1 MYTFGKNDTYKIS
14 NNKKEQKLVID
25 YKVLVRLYGPIIGSN
40 ALSIYLLFE
49 SEMSLNKNIKVSFS
63 ISRLLK
69 LLQLKEDA
77 FNEAIETLKQYSL
90 IKYKANSKK
99 ENDFLF
105 VVYPTRTA
113 LEFFD
118 TAKLNN
124 SLQVLVDE
132 TYYQQVYDYF
142 MSSAINEDEYV
153 DIDELSSQ
161 KDINEEEFYEQF
173 YEKYPVISSSTAFND
188 KTKKEIARLKKLFN
202 LDYSEIENSLLNSFD
217 YSNDQLVID
226 LNKFNSFVEQKFKDK
241 NKESDEM
248 IEKAFN
254 NERSIAY
261 YKKLS
266 GRSALLPSET
276 AMINELLDKYQI
288 SEGVL
293 NVVINYYFTYKKQT
307 MGLPKNYFAKIIE
320 DMLIANVKT
329 TLDAMNYFRNLNNRI
344 KSYKNKENF
353 NSKVEKVE
361 EKVIHE
367 NKTNSNDEID
377 SDLLNSFKKAL
388 GG

>member
-69 LLQLKEDA
+69 LLQLKEDE

-105 VVYPTRTA
+105 VVYPTKTA

-132 TYYQQVYDYF
+132 TYYQQIYDYF

-161 KDINEEEFYEQF
+161 KDISEEEFYEQF

-217 YSNDQLVID
+217 YSNDQLIID
-226 LNKFNSFVEQKFKDK
+226 LNKFNAFVEQKFKDK

-248 IEKAFN
+248 IENAFN

-293 NVVINYYFTYKKQT
+293 NVVINYYFTYKKY
-307 MGLPKNYFAKIIE
+307 LHKI
-320 DMLIANVKT
+320 K
-329 TLDAMNYFRNLNNRI
+329 
-344 KSYKNKENF
+344 
-353 NSKVEKVE
+353 
-361 EKVIHE
+361 
-367 NKTNSNDEID
+367 
-377 SDLLNSFKKAL
+377 
-388 GG
+388 

>member
-1 MYTFGKNDTYKIS
+1 MYTFGKIDTDKIS

-69 LLQLKEDA
+69 LLQLKEDE

-105 VVYPTRTA
+105 VVYPTKTA

-132 TYYQQVYDYF
+132 TYYQQIYDYF

-161 KDINEEEFYEQF
+161 KDISEEEFYEQF

-226 LNKFNSFVEQKFKDK
+226 LNKFNAFVEQKFKDK

-248 IEKAFN
+248 IENAFN

-353 NSKVEKVE
+353 TNKVEKIEV
-361 EKVIHE
+361 KVMHE
-367 NKTNSNDEID
+367 NKTNENDEID
-377 SDLLNSFKKAL
+377 SDLLNSFKEAL

>member
-69 LLQLKEDA
+69 LLQLKEDE

-105 VVYPTRTA
+105 VVYPTKTA

-132 TYYQQVYDYF
+132 TYYQQIYDYF

-161 KDINEEEFYEQF
+161 KDISEEEFYEQF

-226 LNKFNSFVEQKFKDK
+226 LNKFNAFVEQKFKDK

-248 IEKAFN
+248 IENAFN

-353 NSKVEKVE
+353 TNKVEKVE
-361 EKVIHE
+361 VKVMHE
-367 NKTNSNDEID
+367 NKTNENDEID
-377 SDLLNSFKKAL
+377 SDLLNSFKEAL

>member
-49 SEMSLNKNIKVSFS
+49 SEMSLNKNIKASFQ

-69 LLQLKEDA
+69 LLQIDEDM
-77 FNEAIETLKQYSL
+77 FNESIETLKKYSL

-105 VVYPTRTA
+105 VVYPTKTA
-113 LEFFD
+113 LDFFD
-118 TAKLNN
+118 TLKLNN

-153 DIDELSSQ
+153 DIDEISTA
-161 KDINEEEFYEQF
+161 KDISEKEFYEQF
-173 YEKYPVISSSTAFND
+173 YEKYPVISSSTAFNEQ
-188 KTKKEIARLKKLFN
+188 TKKEISRLKKLFN
-202 LDYSEIENSLLNSFD
+202 LDYNEIENSLLNSFD
-217 YSNDQLVID
+217 YSNDQFVID
-226 LNKFNSFVEQKFKDK
+226 LNKLNAFVEQKFKDK

-276 AMINELLDKYQI
+276 SMINELLDKYQI

-320 DMLIANVKT
+320 DMLIANVKNT
-329 TLDAMNYFRNLNNRI
+329 IDAMNYFRNLNNRI
-344 KSYKNKENF
+344 KSYKNKENTIHK
-353 NSKVEKVE
+353 NDTPIEKE
-361 EKVIHE
+361 ISEKE
-367 NKTNSNDEID
+367 NATEEID
-377 SDLLNSFKKAL
+377 SELLNSFKKAL

>member
-49 SEMSLNKNIKVSFS
+49 SEMSLNKNIKASFQ

-69 LLQLKEDA
+69 LLQIDEDM

-105 VVYPTRTA
+105 VVYPTKTA
-113 LEFFD
+113 LDFFD
-118 TAKLNN
+118 TLKLNN

-153 DIDELSSQ
+153 DIDEISTA
-161 KDINEEEFYEQF
+161 KDISEKEFYEQF
-173 YEKYPVISSSTAFND
+173 YEKYPVISSSTAFNEQ
-188 KTKKEIARLKKLFN
+188 TKKEISRLKKLFN
-202 LDYSEIENSLLNSFD
+202 LDYNEIENSLLNSFD
-217 YSNDQLVID
+217 YSNDQFVID
-226 LNKFNSFVEQKFKDK
+226 LNKLNAFVEQKFKDK

-276 AMINELLDKYQI
+276 SMINELLDKYQI

-320 DMLIANVKT
+320 DMLIANVKNT
-329 TLDAMNYFRNLNNRI
+329 IDAMNYFRNLNNRI
-344 KSYKNKENF
+344 KSYKNKENTIHK
-353 NSKVEKVE
+353 NDTPIEKE
-361 EKVIHE
+361 ISEKE
-367 NKTNSNDEID
+367 NATEEID
-377 SDLLNSFKKAL
+377 SELLNSFKKAL

>member
-69 LLQLKEDA
+69 LLQLKEDE

-105 VVYPTRTA
+105 VVYPTKTA

-132 TYYQQVYDYF
+132 TYYQQIYDYF

-161 KDINEEEFYEQF
+161 KDISEEEFYEQF

-217 YSNDQLVID
+217 YSNDQLIID
-226 LNKFNSFVEQKFKDK
+226 LNKFNAFVEQKFKDK

-248 IEKAFN
+248 IENAFN

-353 NSKVEKVE
+353 TNKAEKVE
-361 EKVIHE
+361 VKVMHE
-367 NKTNSNDEID
+367 NKTNANDEIN
-377 SDLLNSFKKAL
+377 SDLLNSFKEAL

>member
-14 NNKKEQKLVID
+14 NSKKEQKLVID

-49 SEMSLNKNIKVSFS
+49 SEMSLNKNVKASFQ

-69 LLQLKEDA
+69 LLQIDEDL

-105 VVYPTRTA
+105 VVYPTKTA
-113 LEFFD
+113 LDFFD
-118 TAKLNN
+118 TLKLNN

-153 DIDELSSQ
+153 DIDEISTS
-161 KDINEEEFYEQF
+161 KDISEKEFYEQF
-173 YEKYPVISSSTAFND
+173 YEKYPVISSSTAFNEQ
-188 KTKKEIARLKKLFN
+188 TKKEISRLKKLFN
-202 LDYSEIENSLLNSFD
+202 LDYNEIENSLLNSFD

-226 LNKFNSFVEQKFKDK
+226 LNKLNAFVEQKFKDK

-276 AMINELLDKYQI
+276 SMINELLDKYQI

-329 TLDAMNYFRNLNNRI
+329 TIDAMNYFRNLNNRI
-344 KSYKNKENF
+344 KSYKNKENTIHK
-353 NSKVEKVE
+353 NNDVVIEKEVS
-361 EKVIHE
+361 EKKNATE
-367 NKTNSNDEID
+367 EID
-377 SDLLNSFKKAL
+377 SELLNSFKKAL

>member
-105 VVYPTRTA
+105 VVYPTKTA

>member
-69 LLQLKEDA
+69 LLQLKEDE

-105 VVYPTRTA
+105 VVYPTKTA

-132 TYYQQVYDYF
+132 TYYQQIYDYF

-161 KDINEEEFYEQF
+161 KDISEEEFYEQF

-217 YSNDQLVID
+217 YSNDQLIID
-226 LNKFNSFVEQKFKDK
+226 LNKFNAFVEQKFKDK

-248 IEKAFN
+248 IENAFN

-353 NSKVEKVE
+353 TNKVEKVE
-361 EKVIHE
+361 VKVMHE
-367 NKTNSNDEID
+367 NKTNENDEID
-377 SDLLNSFKKAL
+377 SDLLNSFKEAL

>member
-69 LLQLKEDA
+69 LLQLKEDE

-105 VVYPTRTA
+105 VVYPTKTA

-132 TYYQQVYDYF
+132 TYYQQIYDYF

-161 KDINEEEFYEQF
+161 KDISEEEFYEQF

-217 YSNDQLVID
+217 YSNDQLIID
-226 LNKFNSFVEQKFKDK
+226 LNKFNAFVEQKFKDK

-248 IEKAFN
+248 IENAFN

-353 NSKVEKVE
+353 TNKAEKVE
-361 EKVIHE
+361 VKVMHE
-367 NKTNSNDEID
+367 NKTNANDEID
-377 SDLLNSFKKAL
+377 SDLLNSFKEAL

>member
-69 LLQLKEDA
+69 LLQLKEDE

-105 VVYPTRTA
+105 VVYPTKTA

-132 TYYQQVYDYF
+132 TYYQQIYDYF

-161 KDINEEEFYEQF
+161 KDISEEEFYEQF

-226 LNKFNSFVEQKFKDK
+226 LNKFNAFVEQKFKDK

-248 IEKAFN
+248 IENAFN

-344 KSYKNKENF
+344 KSYKNKENLT
-353 NSKVEKVE
+353 NKVEKVE
-361 EKVIHE
+361 VKVIHE
-367 NKTNSNDEID
+367 NKTNENDEID

>member
-69 LLQLKEDA
+69 LLQLKEDE

-105 VVYPTRTA
+105 VVYPTKTA

-132 TYYQQVYDYF
+132 TYYQQIYDYF

-161 KDINEEEFYEQF
+161 KDISEEEFYEQF

-226 LNKFNSFVEQKFKDK
+226 LNKFNAFVEQKFKDK

-248 IEKAFN
+248 IENAFN

-344 KSYKNKENF
+344 KSYKNKENLT
-353 NSKVEKVE
+353 NKVEKVE
-361 EKVIHE
+361 VKVMHE
-367 NKTNSNDEID
+367 NKTNENDEID
-377 SDLLNSFKKAL
+377 SDLLNSFKEAL

>member
-14 NNKKEQKLVID
+14 NSKKEQKLVID

-49 SEMSLNKNIKVSFS
+49 SEMSLNKNVKASFQ

-69 LLQLKEDA
+69 LLQIDEDL

-105 VVYPTRTA
+105 VVYPTKTA
-113 LEFFD
+113 LDFFD
-118 TAKLNN
+118 TLKLNN

-153 DIDELSSQ
+153 DIDEISTS
-161 KDINEEEFYEQF
+161 KDISEKEFYEQF
-173 YEKYPVISSSTAFND
+173 YEKYPVISSSTAFNEQ
-188 KTKKEIARLKKLFN
+188 TKKEISRLKKLFN
-202 LDYSEIENSLLNSFD
+202 LDYNEIENSLLNSFD

-226 LNKFNSFVEQKFKDK
+226 LNKLNAFVEQKFKDK

-276 AMINELLDKYQI
+276 SMINELLDKYQI

-329 TLDAMNYFRNLNNRI
+329 TIDAMNYFRNLNNRI
-344 KSYKNKENF
+344 KSYKNKENTIHK
-353 NSKVEKVE
+353 NNDVVIEKEVS
-361 EKVIHE
+361 EKKNTTE
-367 NKTNSNDEID
+367 EID
-377 SDLLNSFKKAL
+377 SELLNSFKKAL

>member
-69 LLQLKEDA
+69 LLQLKEDE

-105 VVYPTRTA
+105 VVYPTKTA

-132 TYYQQVYDYF
+132 TYYQQIYDYF

-161 KDINEEEFYEQF
+161 KDISEEEFYEQF

-226 LNKFNSFVEQKFKDK
+226 LNKFNAFVEQKFKDK

-248 IEKAFN
+248 IENAFN

-353 NSKVEKVE
+353 TNKVEKIEV
-361 EKVIHE
+361 KVMHE
-367 NKTNSNDEID
+367 NKTNENDEID
-377 SDLLNSFKKAL
+377 SDLLNSFKEAL

>member
-105 VVYPTRTA
+105 VVYPTKTA

-202 LDYSEIENSLLNSFD
+202 LDYIEIENSLLNSFD